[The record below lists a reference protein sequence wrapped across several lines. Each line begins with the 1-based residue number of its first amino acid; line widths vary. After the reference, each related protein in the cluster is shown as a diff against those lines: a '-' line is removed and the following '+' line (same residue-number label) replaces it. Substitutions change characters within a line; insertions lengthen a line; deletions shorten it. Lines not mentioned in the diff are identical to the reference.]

1 MGHPRTGA
9 PPVADYACLK
19 CLTSLLRIVGFED
32 LGNTDQ
38 FETATL
44 EWKLLNS
51 GTSFGVSTRSVVN
64 FGEHRRSR

>member
-1 MGHPRTGA
+1 MLSVIDQGGCQ
-9 PPVADYACLK
+9 Y
-19 CLTSLLRIVGFED
+19 LTFLHRIVGFED

-51 GTSFGVSTRSVVN
+51 GTVFSAPLHSAANG
-64 FGEHRRSR
+64 GERRSSRKE